1 VRGLR
6 DSLTTRGAC
15 FLAAGLVLF
24 CAGLLLGQRDLTR
37 IGVLLLAL
45 PLAAALLSRRHS
57 LSLEVQRTV
66 RPSRVAVDEPAVV
79 TATLRNPE
87 GARSP
92 VLLAEEHLDFALGE
106 RPRFVVAPMGP
117 GERREVQYAVRAGT
131 RGVHALGPLAV
142 RVRDPFG
149 LSVRS
154 AAVGTPGTLVVL
166 PRIHPLSA
174 GRQLGRGLGAEGS
187 IPHRVALHGEDDQ
200 AIREYRDGD
209 DLRRIHWP
217 ATARTGELM
226 VRQEDRPARRRA
238 VVLLDSRRDAHGGA
252 GAAGSLEWCVE
263 MAASVSSHLID
274 LGYTVHLITTD
285 AASDSGTH
293 EDSELEPLLD
303 TLARLQ
309 ADDADGFRAVLHA
322 AHGVTS
328 GGGLVVAVVA
338 GLDDDAAHATAS
350 LRQPGSTGLAFV
362 VEREAFG
369 GRPALG
375 RRGGHPTG
383 LGPTTA
389 AALTASGWSAA
400 LVRPGTT
407 PAEAWGTVV
416 AAGVTG
422 MAEAVR

>member
-1 VRGLR
+1 MRSLR

-15 FLAAGLVLF
+15 FLAAGLVLLL
-24 CAGLLLGQRDLTR
+24 AGLALGQRDLTR
-37 IGVLLLAL
+37 IGVLLLVL
-45 PLAAALLSRRHS
+45 PVGAWLLGRRHS
-57 LSLEVQRTV
+57 LRLEVQRVV

-92 VLLAEEHLDFALGE
+92 VLLAEEHLDHALGE
-106 RPRFVVAPMGP
+106 RPRFVVAALGP
-117 GERREVQYAVRAGT
+117 GDRGEVQYAVRAGT
-131 RGVHALGPLAV
+131 RGAHALGPLRL

-154 AAVGTPGTLVVL
+154 AAVGERGTLVVL
-166 PRIHPLSA
+166 PRIHPLGS
-174 GRQLGRGLGAEGS
+174 GRQLGRGVGAEGS

-238 VVLLDSRRDAHGGA
+238 VILLDSRRDAHGGTGPA
-252 GAAGSLEWCVE
+252 SSLEWSVE
-263 MAASVSSHLID
+263 MAASVTAHLID
-274 LGYTVHLITTD
+274 LGYTVHLITPD
-285 AASDSGTH
+285 AASDSGTR
-293 EDSELEPLLD
+293 EDTDLEPVLD
-303 TLARLQ
+303 TLARLGP
-309 ADDADGFRAVLHA
+309 DDSDGFRAVLHA

-350 LRQPGSTGLAFV
+350 LRQPGSTGVAFV
-362 VEREAFG
+362 VDGEAFG

-375 RRGGHPTG
+375 RRGGRPTG
-383 LGPTTA
+383 LAPATA
-389 AALTASGWSAA
+389 AALAATGWAA
-400 LVRPGTT
+400 TLVRPGTT
-407 PAEAWGTVV
+407 PPQAWGAVV
-416 AAGVTG
+416 GAG
-422 MAEAVR
+422 MAEAAR